1 MQNFL
6 LGLTLLRTVTAG
18 IPLFTSGQDFL
29 SAMQGQGKMN
39 LPQLL
44 GITPVQFDAMDRLK
58 NAVTAESLV
67 FSVYSDGV
75 VPGYQRK
82 TRVRIHAVL
91 DFRTA
96 PPPTAA
102 PTSGAPGTAG
112 SAAPPAAPPP
122 GGTATTVQD
131 AITAAMQ
138 PDPGG
143 TFIYYRI
150 E

>member
-1 MQNFL
+1 M
-6 LGLTLLRTVTAG
+6 TLLRTVTAG
-18 IPLFTSGQDFL
+18 IPLFGSGQDFL
-29 SAMQGQGKMN
+29 NAMQGQGKMN
-39 LPQLL
+39 LPQLI

-67 FSVYSDGV
+67 FSIYSDGV

-82 TRVRIHAVL
+82 TRVRIHAVV

-96 PPPTAA
+96 PPPVAA
-102 PTSGAPGTAG
+102 PTGAPGAPG
-112 SAAPPAAPPP
+112 SASPPSAPPP
-122 GGTATTVQD
+122 PGSSASSQD